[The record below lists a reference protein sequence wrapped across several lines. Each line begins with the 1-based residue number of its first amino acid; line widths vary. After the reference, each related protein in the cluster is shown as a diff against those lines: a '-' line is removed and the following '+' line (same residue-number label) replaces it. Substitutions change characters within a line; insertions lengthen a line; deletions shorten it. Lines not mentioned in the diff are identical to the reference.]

1 MTYCTYQE
9 YSDSGGTLPEE
20 TFNVYAARASRL
32 IDGATFGRAEPHA
45 ETCERCKAA
54 LADACVQIVGALVSA
69 ASLTSGTCGYA
80 PGVSHVNNDGFEVT
94 FASNSS
100 MSSAIKYEAYCILQS
115 ALGND
120 PHNLLYRGLDG

>member
-20 TFNVYAARASRL
+20 TFSIYAARASRL

-45 ETCERCKAA
+45 ETCERCRAA
-54 LADACVQIVGALVSA
+54 LADACVQIIQLLAAAADTGALPGVASVSND
-69 ASLTSGTCGYA
+69 GYA
-80 PGVSHVNNDGFEVT
+80 VT

-100 MSSAIKYEAYCILQS
+100 MASAVRYEAYCILQS

-120 PHNLLYRGLDG
+120 PHGLLYRGLDE

>member
-20 TFNVYAARASRL
+20 TFNIYAARASRL

-45 ETCERCKAA
+45 ETCERCRTA
-54 LADACVQIVGALVSA
+54 LADACVQTIRLLTAAAGTSALPGVASVSND
-69 ASLTSGTCGYA
+69 GYA
-80 PGVSHVNNDGFEVT
+80 IT

-100 MSSAIKYEAYCILQS
+100 MSSAVRYEAYCILQS
-115 ALGND
+115 TLGND
-120 PHNLLYRGLDG
+120 PHGLLYRGPDG